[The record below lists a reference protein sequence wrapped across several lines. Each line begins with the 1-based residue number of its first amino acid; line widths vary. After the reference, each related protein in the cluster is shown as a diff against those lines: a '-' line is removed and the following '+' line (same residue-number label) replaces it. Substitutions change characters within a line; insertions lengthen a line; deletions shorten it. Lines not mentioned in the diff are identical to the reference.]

1 MNALTILLII
11 AGVVVVGEGVVI
23 GVQVNQK
30 GKVAQEHQEA
40 LGAKDNALLAKQ
52 GELSTCMAKTTPEA
66 LAEAAKG
73 TTEALEQAMA
83 PELAEVGLR
92 AALIDSVSQ
101 AAYTGRMIE
110 VASPRL
116 IAADLALSRCAAIT
130 AAQGAD
136 LMGCGNNGLI
146 LKEWQKAVEAQ
157 EACREEEEASD
168 DVLPVS
174 P

>member
-1 MNALTILLII
+1 MSAAAII
-11 AGVVVVGEGVVI
+11 AIILGVAAVGEGIVI
-23 GVQVNQK
+23 GVQMSRSDKAAAEYAETMDTKQ
-30 GKVAQEHQEA
+30 GE
-40 LGAKDNALLAKQ
+40 LLAKQ
-52 GELSTCMAKTTPEA
+52 GELSTCEA
-66 LAEAAKG
+66 EVTRKSLAAAAKG
-73 TTEALEQAMA
+73 TREALEQAMA

-92 AALIDSVSQ
+92 SALIDSVSQ
-101 AAYTGRMIE
+101 AAYTDRMIE

-157 EACREEEEASD
+157 EACLEKSVE
-168 DVLPVS
+168 VLPVS